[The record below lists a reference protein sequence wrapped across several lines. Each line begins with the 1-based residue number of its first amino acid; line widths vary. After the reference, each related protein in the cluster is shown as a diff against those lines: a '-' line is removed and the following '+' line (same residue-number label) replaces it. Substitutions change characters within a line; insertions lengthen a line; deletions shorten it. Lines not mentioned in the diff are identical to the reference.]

1 MKKFLAIV
9 LALLMTFS
17 LMSVSAFAAGTG
29 YTDTQGHW
37 AEDAINRWT
46 GYGVIEGNGD
56 GFDPEGSLTC
66 AQVAAILARLLKLP
80 AAGNAG
86 FTDVKDGAWY
96 ADAINRC
103 AAAGILQGYNGKVN
117 PEETIS
123 WERAA
128 VMLGRALGMAPVEN
142 PDLTV
147 NTTAAKAASWAQ
159 GYVAAME
166 QAGILTAAKGTGADM
181 AESITRAATV
191 AIIDA
196 AVGVY
201 VNQDGANVTVPQGTE
216 GITLVVADNVT
227 VSGDVK
233 HLTVPASNVD
243 VTLVGGTGAGN
254 VTITGDNSTV
264 TVKSTNVGKANV
276 SGDNSKIIL
285 DGSNA
290 SSVNLAGRD
299 SALETKNGSTVT
311 EVTVESSAMGA
322 DVIAGAGT
330 KIDSVSSEAQDVTVA
345 GEGTVGG
352 VKSSE
357 NIRVETKNTPVTS
370 DRAIIVTDKNGQ
382 ANAVTPGATGSTT
395 VNTDKNTTT
404 PGGNNNGGSTVTP
417 VHYHVY
423 TIHTDNGDGTHT
435 ATCYANDASK
445 VEEHTFDA
453 EGVCACGAQDKA
465 VSLKSGGTIT
475 YYADLAEA
483 VKAAGAGDTVTVLK
497 DITMTETPEGLYAAV
512 NVYADLTLDLNGHT
526 VEAQGRRAIQ
536 VYAGTLNVTG
546 EGTISSTHTEGD
558 SFNKDSSVIRV
569 GSGDA
574 SYTQIEAPTAA
585 GIIIGEDVTVSSN
598 WCYGVTVFG
607 ADTAETVVV
616 KGKIMVTGVNPALS
630 GNGMDRYTG
639 TTIELAPGSV
649 VSAANSVA
657 IYHPQAGTLTVN
669 GGEIKGTG
677 GIECKGGDTTLT
689 FQGNPTV
696 TATAPSTEHTGNNN
710 GASTDGYAISIAEN
724 KNYVAGATVTIA
736 SGTYTGPIGIVT
748 DNDVTPEQKGSIVI
762 TGGTFDSDPTVYCA
776 PGYGATDNGNGTY
789 TVSCI
794 FAGGRGTENDPFL
807 VATADQFA
815 AISSLFTKT
824 RDPYYFRQT
833 ADLVVSAT
841 NVTFAGVYDGGGFKL
856 ESGRS
861 SSAYVYLFKQPAG
874 HVTVKNLTVNMTD
887 TGTALFWLLDWGT
900 GYGADFENITFT
912 SEHEL
917 SLDNVNNFGFVTVN
931 SPYTAG
937 SGRVVYNFINIT
949 NNVNLQN
956 TGTCTGVITGAC
968 PYSSVTTE
976 LNFVNCV
983 NNGNITGTYQ
993 VGFLYGNGTYINVNY
1008 GKGEGAALKANTL
1021 IYVTGCRNNGTLAS
1035 MMDGSIVAFAPQ
1047 WPELNEAYQEACG
1060 GQYVSGNYLSDKTV
1074 IVNQTGTS
1082 FTINTED
1089 TEHRYELVLDVAAV
1103 YYTKDGS
1110 AWTDAHTAVVGT
1122 PDWSTLCEVSNGVK
1136 TLISLTADT
1145 QATGTLKSFHAY
1157 DNRTAVKNGIIEEGF
1172 SGYNAEGYAI
1182 IEKDGVNYIVFNAAA
1197 HTYID
1202 SSVTLRVYAYSGASL
1217 VGVKNL

>member
-80 AAGNAG
+80 AAGSAG

-191 AIIDA
+191 AVIDA
-196 AVGVY
+196 AVGTY

-264 TVKSTNVGKANV
+264 TVKSTGVGKANV

-311 EVTVESSAMGA
+311 SVTVESSAMGA
-322 DVIAGAGT
+322 DVIAGTGT

-370 DRAIIVTDKNGQ
+370 DRTIVVTDKNGQ
-382 ANAVTPGATGSTT
+382 ANAVTPGAAGSTT

-404 PGGNNNGGSTVTP
+404 PGGTTGGTVTP

-445 VEEHTFDA
+445 VEEHTFDT
-453 EGVCACGAQDKA
+453 EGVCTACGAQDKA
-465 VSLKSGGTIT
+465 VSLTSGGTIT

-558 SFNKDSSVIRV
+558 GFNKDSSVIRV

-585 GIIIGEDVTVSSN
+585 GIIIGENVTVSSN
-598 WCYGVTVFG
+598 WCYGVGVFG
-607 ADTAETVVV
+607 SDTAETAVI
-616 KGKIMVTGVNPALS
+616 KGKIIVTGVNPALS
-630 GNGMDRYTG
+630 GNGRDRYTA

-762 TGGTFDSDPTVYCA
+762 TGGTFNSDPTVYCA

-794 FAGGRGTENDPFL
+794 FAGGTGTENDPFL
-807 VATADQFA
+807 VATVEQFA

-824 RDPYYFRQT
+824 SEPYYFRQT

-841 NVTFAGVYDGGGFKL
+841 DVTFAGVYDGGGFKL

-917 SLDNVNNFGFVTVN
+917 TLDNVNNFGFVTVN

-1021 IYVTGCRNNGTLAS
+1021 IYVTGCQNNGTLAS

-1047 WPELNEAYQEACG
+1047 WPELNEEYQEACG

-1074 IVNQTGTS
+1074 IVNQTGTN

-1089 TEHRYELVLDVAAV
+1089 TEHRYDLVLDVAAV

-1122 PDWSTLCEVSNGVK
+1122 PEWSTLCEVSNGVK
-1136 TLISLTADT
+1136 TLISLNVDT
-1145 QATGTLKSFHAY
+1145 QATGTIKSFRAY
-1157 DNRTAVKNGIIEEGF
+1157 DNRTAAKNGIIEEGF
-1172 SGYNAEGYAI
+1172 NGYNAEGYAI

-1197 HTYID
+1197 QIYIN
-1202 SSVTLRVYAYSGASL
+1202 STVTLRVYAYSGASL

>member
-17 LMSVSAFAAGTG
+17 LMSVSAFAAGTD
-29 YTDTQGHW
+29 YADTQGHW

-46 GYGVIEGNGD
+46 GYGGIEGNGD
-56 GFDPEGSLTC
+56 GFDPEGKLTC

-80 AAGNAG
+80 AAGSAG

-103 AAAGILQGYNGKVN
+103 AAAGILQGYNGRVN

-191 AIIDA
+191 AVIDA
-196 AVGVY
+196 AVGTY

-233 HLTVPASNVD
+233 HLTVPASDVD

-254 VTITGDNSTV
+254 VTITGDHSTV
-264 TVKSTNVGKANV
+264 TVKSTGVGKANV
-276 SGDNSKIIL
+276 SGDSSKIIL

-322 DVIAGAGT
+322 DVIVGAGT
-330 KIDSVSSEAQDVTVA
+330 KIDGVSSEAQDVTVA

-357 NIRVETKNTPVTS
+357 NIRVETKNTPVMS
-370 DRAIIVTDKNGQ
+370 DRTIVVTDKTGQ
-382 ANAVTPGATGSTT
+382 ANAVTPGAAGSTT
-395 VNTDKNTTT
+395 VNTDKNATT
-404 PGGNNNGGSTVTP
+404 PGGTTGGGTVTP

-453 EGVCACGAQDKA
+453 EGVCTACGAQDKA
-465 VSLKSGGTIT
+465 VSLTRGGTIA

-558 SFNKDSSVIRV
+558 GFNKDSSVIRV
-569 GSGDA
+569 GSGDD

-585 GIIIGEDVTVSSN
+585 GIIIGENVTVSSN
-598 WCYGVTVFG
+598 WCYGVGVFG
-607 ADTAETVVV
+607 SDTAETAVV

-630 GNGMDRYTG
+630 GNGRDRYTG
-639 TTIELAPGSV
+639 TAIELAPGSV

-689 FQGNPTV
+689 FQGSPTV

-710 GASTDGYAISIAEN
+710 GASTNGYAISIAEN

-748 DNDVTPEQKGSIVI
+748 DNDVTPEQKGSILI
-762 TGGTFDSDPTVYCA
+762 TGGTFSSDPTVYCA

-794 FAGGRGTENDPFL
+794 FAGGSGTENDPFL
-807 VATADQFA
+807 VATANQFA

-824 RDPYYFRQT
+824 REPYYFRQT
-833 ADLVVSAT
+833 ADLVVSDT
-841 NVTFAGVYDGGGFKL
+841 DVTFAGVYDGGGFKL
-856 ESGRS
+856 ESGRH

-874 HVTVKNLTVNMTD
+874 HVTVKNLTVNMKN
-887 TGTALFWLLDWGT
+887 TGTTLFYELDWAT
-900 GYGADFENITFT
+900 GYGADIENITFT
-912 SEHEL
+912 SEREL
-917 SLDNVNNFGFVTVN
+917 TLENANNFGLITVN
-931 SPYTAG
+931 ALYTTG
-937 SGRVVYNFINIT
+937 SKSVVYNFKDIT
-949 NNVNLQN
+949 NNVSLQN
-956 TGTCTGVITGAC
+956 TGTCTGVFIGSGPCFNA
-968 PYSSVTTE
+968 PTTV
-976 LNFVNCV
+976 NYINCV
-983 NNGNITGTYQ
+983 NNGNITGTDQ
-993 VGFLYGNGTYINVNY
+993 VGFLYGNMAYIGCLEEEGNAINVVN
-1008 GKGEGAALKANTL
+1008 
-1021 IYVTGCRNNGTLAS
+1021 CRNNGTLSS
-1035 MMDGSIVAFAPQ
+1035 MKDGAVVAFAPGC
-1047 WPELNEAYQEACG
+1047 PALNELYQEACG
-1060 GQYVSGNYLSDKTV
+1060 GSYVSGNYLSDKT
-1074 IVNQTGTS
+1074 ITVNQTGTA

-1122 PDWSTLCEVSNGVK
+1122 SDWSTLCEVSNGVK
-1136 TLISLTADT
+1136 TLISLNVDT
-1145 QATGTLKSFHAY
+1145 HATGAVKSFRAY

-1172 SGYNAEGYAI
+1172 NGYNAEGYAI

-1197 HTYID
+1197 QTYIN
-1202 SSVTLRVYAYSGASL
+1202 STVTLRVYAYSGERL
-1217 VGVKNL
+1217 VGVKDL